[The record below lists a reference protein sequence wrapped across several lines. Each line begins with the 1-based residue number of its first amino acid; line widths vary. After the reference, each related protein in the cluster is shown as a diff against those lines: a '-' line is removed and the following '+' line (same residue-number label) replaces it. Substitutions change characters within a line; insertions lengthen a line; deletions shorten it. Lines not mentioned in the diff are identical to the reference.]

1 MIIIGEDLTD
11 ILSEV
16 SGDIASI
23 ARSRP
28 IRLVF
33 SLKEYKVKGLID
45 KLSSQIE
52 NKNRLSIEQ
61 KDDITDIIVCFY
73 PTILI
78 KMVKQGCYL
87 FERPVSYFQGIIEFD
102 REEIEKIIQRVENQN
117 NIILKLN
124 KPSTERTKQR
134 KVSI

>member
-87 FERPVSYFQGIIEFD
+87 FERPVSYFKELLNLIERKLKKLFK
-102 REEIEKIIQRVENQN
+102 ELKIKII
-117 NIILKLN
+117 L
-124 KPSTERTKQR
+124 S
-134 KVSI
+134 